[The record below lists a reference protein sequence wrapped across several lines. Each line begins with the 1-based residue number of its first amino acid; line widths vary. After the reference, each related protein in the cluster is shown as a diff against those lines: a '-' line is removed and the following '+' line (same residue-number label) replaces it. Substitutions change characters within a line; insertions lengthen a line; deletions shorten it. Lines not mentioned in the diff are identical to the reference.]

1 MKAHHYNITVE
12 WTGNTGNGTRD
23 YKSYTRDYSIQCE
36 GKPEIKGSSDPA
48 FLGDRTRYNP
58 EDMLVASLSSCHMLW
73 YRHLC
78 AEAGVIVTDY
88 KDYAEGVMEETA
100 NGSGRFTAVTLKPV
114 VTVKD
119 NSMIEKA
126 NALHKRANEMCF
138 IANSCNFPVDHEPT
152 SKTHDI

>member
-1 MKAHHYNITVE
+1 MKAHHYKITVE
-12 WTGNTGNGTRD
+12 WTGNTGSGTRD

-73 YRHLC
+73 YLHLC
-78 AEAGVIVTDY
+78 SEAGVIVIDY

-100 NGSGRFTAVTLKPV
+100 NGSGRFTKVTLKPV
-114 VTVKD
+114 VVVKD
-119 NSMIEKA
+119 NTMIEKA

-138 IANSCNFPVDHEPT
+138 IANSCNFPVYHNPT
-152 SKTHDI
+152 ATAQDS